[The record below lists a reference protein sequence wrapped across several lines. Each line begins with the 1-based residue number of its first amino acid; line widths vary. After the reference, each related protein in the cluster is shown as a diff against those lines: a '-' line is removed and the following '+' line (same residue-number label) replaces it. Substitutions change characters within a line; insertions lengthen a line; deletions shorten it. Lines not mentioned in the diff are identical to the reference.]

1 MKSWCHTLLFY
12 SLTWMKGQII
22 FLPFHTTQQ
31 IVLSCTCGLKQ
42 DGCRRQSCERLLP
55 SSHWP
60 VSHTEYL
67 NLEIPAVNNWL
78 LHRKSEM
85 LLISVTVFKS
95 GMWHF
100 LISPGFAVLCLLFT
114 NLKPEREK
122 MTSFQWQSY
131 YYITKRHL
139 YINVPIWLIQV
150 LIELEITS
158 QCTVPLS

>member
-1 MKSWCHTLLFY
+1 M
-12 SLTWMKGQII
+12 
-22 FLPFHTTQQ
+22 
-31 IVLSCTCGLKQ
+31 LSCTCGLKQ

-55 SSHWP
+55 TSHWP

-100 LISPGFAVLCLLFT
+100 LIYPGFAVSVVY
-114 NLKPEREK
+114 KPEAREGK
-122 MTSFQWQSY
+122 MTCFQWQSY

-150 LIELEITS
+150 LIELEIPS
-158 QCTVPLS
+158 QCTVPLSSQLLNNNRCRFSSQA